1 MRFLAIISVLL
12 FSKLAYT
19 QGGLGMTLLKDV
31 HQSSYLNPANIQEG
45 EDLKIGLPIVSNV
58 MFEGSSSE
66 FQISDF
72 LYPNSD
78 SNYLMIDP
86 QAVYQEVNTKANFQ
100 LGASYDWLS
109 LSKNLNENLN
119 LNFAIVERIN
129 ISGSLPYNLLNLAA
143 TGNAGSLVGDNIGF
157 ESLDAEF
164 LWYREYRIGLATKI
178 SDKINFGG
186 AVKYLQGISSFQT
199 ISNSLNLK
207 TEEDFFDLS
216 LRGDFSYSTS
226 NMNMITAD
234 SGISIFSKTPFWS
247 TNHGVGVDL
256 GLSFKMNEKTDF
268 SLSLLDFGTINWKNR
283 TQNFESNFDT
293 LSFSGLNLLELFSAD
308 SNVAN
313 LDAGSFNTDSVFNL
327 LEIESSPSS
336 YSTSLP
342 FSILMSFNYQLSEKS
357 SLSGVL
363 RSRKFQSFWATAV
376 QIAYLREVSESLT
389 IGGSYSAGTNGIFNL
404 GFMGTYDLGPV
415 QVYLVSDNII
425 GSFLPQNI
433 RFWST
438 RAGINLKL

>member
-164 LWYREYRIGLATKI
+164 IW
-178 SDKINFGG
+178 
-186 AVKYLQGISSFQT
+186 
-199 ISNSLNLK
+199 
-207 TEEDFFDLS
+207 
-216 LRGDFSYSTS
+216 
-226 NMNMITAD
+226 
-234 SGISIFSKTPFWS
+234 
-247 TNHGVGVDL
+247 
-256 GLSFKMNEKTDF
+256 
-268 SLSLLDFGTINWKNR
+268 
-283 TQNFESNFDT
+283 
-293 LSFSGLNLLELFSAD
+293 
-308 SNVAN
+308 
-313 LDAGSFNTDSVFNL
+313 
-327 LEIESSPSS
+327 
-336 YSTSLP
+336 
-342 FSILMSFNYQLSEKS
+342 
-357 SLSGVL
+357 
-363 RSRKFQSFWATAV
+363 
-376 QIAYLREVSESLT
+376 
-389 IGGSYSAGTNGIFNL
+389 
-404 GFMGTYDLGPV
+404 
-415 QVYLVSDNII
+415 
-425 GSFLPQNI
+425 
-433 RFWST
+433 
-438 RAGINLKL
+438 